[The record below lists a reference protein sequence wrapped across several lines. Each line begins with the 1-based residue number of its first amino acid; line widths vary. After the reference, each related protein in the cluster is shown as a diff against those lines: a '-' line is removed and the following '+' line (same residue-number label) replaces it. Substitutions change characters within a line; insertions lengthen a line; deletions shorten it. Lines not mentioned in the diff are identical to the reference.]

1 MTARIAALVQNALA
15 FHRSGNLAAAQDGY
29 RQVLA
34 ADGKNVDALNLLGA
48 ILSQQGNA
56 QGLEL
61 MSKAVAL
68 KPDLKDGHVNL
79 ASAYMSFGR
88 LADAERH
95 FRKVVALAPNDAHA
109 HNNLGGLLLRREVYP
124 ESEACIRRALTLQP
138 DLPSA
143 LQNLG
148 ALTEI
153 GGKPELALPFYD
165 RVAALQPDNADNH
178 YQRAGLLLSLGR
190 FAEGWPELVWRFK
203 RRESYGMFGRLKY
216 PYWQGEPLAGKK
228 IMVWTE
234 QGLGEALLLGSMI
247 PDLLAQGAAV
257 VLVCPARLVPL
268 FRNAFPAVGFIPTD
282 SGPVDPALKAGVS
295 FQASV
300 SELGRWLRPS
310 FAAFPGKAYLTAD
323 GGLTATLRAKY
334 AAVAGGQRI
343 VGISWRSKSPGAEA
357 EKNPNLMHW
366 ASILKVPGITFV
378 NLQYGD
384 CREDLSTF
392 AREFGVNV
400 VADDTVDP
408 MRDLVS
414 FAAQVAAMDL
424 TVSVSNTTVHF
435 AGALGCPAWAMIP
448 SNRGRPWHWFVDRT
462 DSPWYLRLRL
472 FRQTPAGPWD
482 TVFRDVGQALAAWTN
497 APLGSAAER

>member
-1 MTARIAALVQNALA
+1 MSANVTALVHAAIAL
-15 FHRSGNLAAAQDGY
+15 HRSGDLAAAQKSY
-29 RQVLA
+29 RRVLA
-34 ADGKNVDALNLLGA
+34 ADPKNVDALHLLGA
-48 ILSQQGNA
+48 ILGQQGDA
-56 QGLEL
+56 QGLDL

-68 KPDLKDGHVNL
+68 RPDLKDAHQNL
-79 ASAYMSFGR
+79 ANAYMGFGR

-95 FRKVVALAPNDAHA
+95 FRRVVALAPNDAHA
-109 HNNLGGLLLRREVYP
+109 HNNLGGLLLRREQYA
-124 ESEACIRRALTLQP
+124 ESESCIRRGLALQP

-153 GGKPELALPFYD
+153 GGKPELALPYYD
-165 RVAALQPDNADNH
+165 RVAALAPDNADNH

-190 FAEGWPELVWRFK
+190 FAEGWPALVWRFK
-203 RRESYGMFGRLKY
+203 RRDSYGMFGKLKY

-247 PDLLAQGAAV
+247 PDLLVQGATV
-257 VLVCPARLVPL
+257 VLVCQPRLMPL
-268 FRNAFPAVGFIPTD
+268 FRAAFPGIGLIATD
-282 SGPVDPALKAGVS
+282 SGPADPALKADVS

-310 FAAFPGKAYLTAD
+310 FAAFPGKAYLAAD
-323 GGLTATLRAKY
+323 RALTRTLRDTY
-334 AAVAGGQRI
+334 AAAAAGQRI

-357 EKNPNLMHW
+357 EKTPALEQW
-366 ASILKVPGITFV
+366 APILKVPGITFV

-384 CREDLSTF
+384 CREDL
-392 AREFGVNV
+392 AAIEREFGIRVL
-400 VADDTVDP
+400 ADAAVDP
-408 MRDLVS
+408 MRDLVM

-448 SNRGRPWHWFVDRT
+448 SNRGRPWHWFVDRS
-462 DSPWYLRLRL
+462 DSPWYPHVRL
-472 FRQTPAGPWD
+472 FRQPPAGLWD
-482 TVFRDVGQALAAWTN
+482 AVFRDVGQALGAWVN
-497 APLGSAAER
+497 APHDTVAQR